1 MAKGDELYD
10 YRWSSMESQ
19 RPRWQPHS
27 TKSRILT
34 KATALFLLL
43 FISFIY
49 LLSIDEPL
57 HLPSLIKS
65 LNGKHSSS
73 ALHTYLPDLYEAGI
87 VEIQAGLDAG
97 HFSSVDL
104 VKAYLGRI
112 DEVNLKGPA
121 LHAVIELNPSAL
133 MQARALDME
142 RRTKGKRGPLHG
154 IPILLKDN
162 IATIA
167 SEGMNTTAGSYSLLG
182 SIVPEDAGVVKKLRK
197 AGAIILGKT
206 NLSEW
211 SQARGNLQHGW
222 SGRGG
227 FTTGAYYPNSDPCGS
242 SSGSGVA
249 ASIGLA
255 TVTLGTETDGSISCP
270 SSFNNIVGIK
280 PTRGLTSRAKVIPIS
295 IHHDSVGPM
304 TRSVEDGAIVL
315 STIAGPDP
323 NDNYTSAQ
331 PLPVPDYSLALKK
344 DSLRGKRIAILRR
357 TFLPENSTVGIDPY
371 VFQIFDE
378 AVRLIESLGA
388 TTVHANMSAI
398 DEILI
403 SKDKATVVTID
414 MKIGLN
420 DYLASLTENPSGVRN
435 VSDLIKFNEDHPELE
450 MPQGQ
455 EDQSGLIR
463 CEATSGP
470 NSTYF
475 AALARYKDIAATR
488 SIDAVLKEFK
498 ADAILMPGL
507 GTTTAS
513 AMAGYP
519 IVTVPLGFY
528 PDNTTAGHFP
538 GEVNGSFY
546 PAPGIP
552 IGLSFLGTAF
562 SEFELIGFAYAYEQ
576 ATGTRLKRKAYKD
589 AIPVTQLIDVL

>member
-1 MAKGDELYD
+1 M
-10 YRWSSMESQ
+10 Q
-19 RPRWQPHS
+19 
-27 TKSRILT
+27 
-34 KATALFLLL
+34 AT
-43 FISFIY
+43 
-49 LLSIDEPL
+49 
-57 HLPSLIKS
+57 
-65 LNGKHSSS
+65 
-73 ALHTYLPDLYEAGI
+73 
-87 VEIQAGLDAG
+87 
-97 HFSSVDL
+97 FSSVDL
-104 VKAYLGRI
+104 VEAYLGRI

-167 SEGMNTTAGSYSLLG
+167 SEVSSG

-255 TVTLGTETDGSISCP
+255 TVTLGTETDGTYERSDLP
-270 SSFNNIVGIK
+270 SKSDSHFDTPRLGWTHDTIC
-280 PTRGLTSRAKVIPIS
+280 RGW
-295 IHHDSVGPM
+295 
-304 TRSVEDGAIVL
+304 AIVL
-315 STIAGPDP
+315 SAIAGPDP

-357 TFLPENSTVGIDPY
+357 TFLPENSTMKIDPY

-388 TTVHANMSAI
+388 MTVQANMSAI

-435 VSDLIKFNEDHPELE
+435 VADLIKFNEDHPELE

-455 EDQSGLIR
+455 EDQSGLIL

-475 AALARYKDIAATR
+475 TALARYKDIAATR

-519 IVTVPLGFY
+519 IVTGFY
-528 PDNTTAGHFP
+528 PDNTTTGHFP
-538 GEVNGSFY
+538 GEVNRSFY

-562 SEFELIGFAYAYEQ
+562 SEFELIEFAYAYEQ

-589 AIPVTQLIDVL
+589 AIPVTQLSDIL

>member
-1 MAKGDELYD
+1 MSTRFGMYDELDVRYVCFNED
-10 YRWSSMESQ
+10 IFGM
-19 RPRWQPHS
+19 
-27 TKSRILT
+27 
-34 KATALFLLL
+34 A
-43 FISFIY
+43 
-49 LLSIDEPL
+49 
-57 HLPSLIKS
+57 
-65 LNGKHSSS
+65 
-73 ALHTYLPDLYEAGI
+73 DLYEAGI
-87 VEIQAGLDAG
+87 VELQAGLDAG
-97 HFSSVDL
+97 HFSSVDW
-104 VKAYLGRI
+104 VEAYLGRI

-133 MQARALDME
+133 VQARALDME
-142 RRTKGKRGPLHG
+142 RRRKGKRGPLHG

-211 SQARGNLQHGW
+211 SQGRGHFQLGW

-227 FTTGAYYPNSDPCGS
+227 FTTGAYYPNSNPCGS

-270 SSFNNIVGIK
+270 SSVNNIVGIK

-295 IHHDSVGPM
+295 IHHDSVGPI

-344 DSLRGKRIAILRR
+344 DTLRGKRIAILRR
-357 TFLPENSTVGIDPY
+357 TFLPENSTVEIDPY

-388 TTVHANMSAI
+388 TTVEANMSAI
-398 DEILI
+398 DEILL
-403 SKDKATVVTID
+403 SKDETTVSAID

-420 DYLASLTENPSGVRN
+420 DYFASLTENPSGVRN
-435 VSDLIKFNEDHPELE
+435 VADLIKFNEDHAELE

-455 EDQSGLIR
+455 EDQSGLIL

-498 ADAILMPGL
+498 ADAILMPGF

-519 IVTVPLGFY
+519 IVTGFY
-528 PDNTTAGHFP
+528 PDNTTARHLP
-538 GEVNGSFY
+538 GEWNRLFY

-589 AIPVTQLIDVL
+589 AIPVTQLSDIL